1 MSDHPYSPTSPTNN
15 VKPRRPLSR
24 RTTSF
29 KRKSA
34 PPSSPLKV
42 AFEDPDPVTQ
52 DMAASFLQYCAMC
65 EKQILTPS
73 NSILYCSEACR
84 RKDSCKPLALAAAAM
99 SPTTSPPTSAPSSP
113 RPILPPRTPTGPSSV
128 PTLSSRIPADL
139 HNAKSDL
146 DPTEWKPKLH
156 RRGESEAWRYLS
168 QFHQST
174 STVGSDGQDGK
185 AQRPLNSRG
194 STTSFVSS
202 TTASL
207 SLTPT
212 TAPSRLSTS
221 AEYDFNTRPL
231 QSRHNPMYSTSAGKT
246 KGIDLVMPFVAPT
259 FGASLPGQVDER
271 KFEKKSFA
279 KVSSYPSA
287 SEGLGALINGEK

>member
-1 MSDHPYSPTSPTNN
+1 MPRLVVYFFCFSQYSNSKTLSLII
-15 VKPRRPLSR
+15 RRVPHS
-24 RTTSF
+24 
-29 KRKSA
+29 
-34 PPSSPLKV
+34 
-42 AFEDPDPVTQ
+42 
-52 DMAASFLQYCAMC
+52 AMC
-65 EKQILTPS
+65 EKQILTPN

-113 RPILPPRTPTGPSSV
+113 RPILPPCTPTGTSSV
-128 PTLSSRIPADL
+128 SILSSRIPTDF
-139 HNAKSDL
+139 HNGKSDL

-174 STVGSDGQDGK
+174 STVASDGQDGK
-185 AQRPLNSRG
+185 AQRPLYSRG
-194 STTSFVSS
+194 STTSFIST

-212 TAPSRLSTS
+212 TAASSLSTS

-231 QSRHNPMYSTSAGKT
+231 QSRHNPMYSASAGTT

-259 FGASLPGQVDER
+259 IGTSLPRQVDER

-287 SEGLGALINGEK
+287 NEGLGALINGEK